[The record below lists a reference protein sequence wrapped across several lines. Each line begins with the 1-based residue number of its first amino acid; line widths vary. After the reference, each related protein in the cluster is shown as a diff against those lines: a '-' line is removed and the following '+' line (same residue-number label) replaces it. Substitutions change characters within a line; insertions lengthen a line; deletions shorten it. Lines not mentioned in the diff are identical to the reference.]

1 MSEPPPPPALHE
13 PRGLEFL
20 ELLESR
26 HNHVLTELE
35 LLNERIQTVLS
46 LHSEKRTNEG

>member
-1 MSEPPPPPALHE
+1 MSDPSPPPAPHE

-35 LLNERIQTVLS
+35 LLNERIETVLS
-46 LHSEKRTNEG
+46 LHSEKRTPSG